1 MKKDVILSL
10 RNITKRFGA
19 LVALDDVSLDL
30 YRNEVLALVG
40 DNGAGKSTLI
50 KIISGALI
58 QNKGEIY
65 LNGKKVDFATPVE
78 AKRAGIETVY
88 QDLALVDTLNVANN
102 LFLGRE
108 EQVSLLGGTFKFLKH
123 RLMEK
128 KAQEILDT
136 LGIKIPN
143 IREQVK
149 YLSGGQRQ
157 SVAVAKAAAFGKNII
172 ILDEP
177 TAALAV
183 KEVGHILDLVKKCKQ
198 KGISI
203 IIITHNLE
211 HAFMVADRFAVLR
224 VGKKVG
230 ERIAKDTDIDEIV
243 KLITGGTFVMSGKG
257 ERKIKVENG

>member
-123 RLMEK
+123 RLMEGTR
-128 KAQEILDT
+128 D
-136 LGIKIPN
+136 P
-143 IREQVK
+143 
-149 YLSGGQRQ
+149 
-157 SVAVAKAAAFGKNII
+157 
-172 ILDEP
+172 
-177 TAALAV
+177 
-183 KEVGHILDLVKKCKQ
+183 GH
-198 KGISI
+198 
-203 IIITHNLE
+203 
-211 HAFMVADRFAVLR
+211 
-224 VGKKVG
+224 
-230 ERIAKDTDIDEIV
+230 
-243 KLITGGTFVMSGKG
+243 TGD
-257 ERKIKVENG
+257 

>member
-243 KLITGGTFVMSGKG
+243 KLITGGTFVVSKKG
-257 ERKIKVENG
+257 ERKIKADSM